1 MQEIHCNL
9 PLQSVQLKA
18 ESYNKDRGSMMTA
31 NRRSVRK
38 RRSKHKGSMKIIT
51 LIVLVLCGVFGV
63 FTWQNTQKSEQYALV
78 QENLQQ
84 QIDDEEENQKAIE
97 EQAEYQKT
105 DAYIEDLARE
115 KLGLVHEDEIIFKK
129 K

>member
-1 MQEIHCNL
+1 
-9 PLQSVQLKA
+9 
-18 ESYNKDRGSMMTA
+18 MTA

-51 LIVLVLCGVFGV
+51 LIVLVLCGVF
-63 FTWQNTQKSEQYALV
+63 TWQNSQKSEQYALV

>member
-1 MQEIHCNL
+1 MA
-9 PLQSVQLKA
+9 V
-18 ESYNKDRGSMMTA
+18 
-31 NRRSVRK
+31 NRQPARRRK
-38 RRSKHKGSMKIIT
+38 SKHKGSMKIIT
-51 LIVLVLCGVFGV
+51 VIVLVLCSVFGV
-63 FTWQNTQKSEQYALV
+63 LTWQNTQKSEQYALV

-84 QIDDEEENQKAIE
+84 QIDDEEKNQQAIE

-115 KLGLVHEDEIIFKK
+115 KLGLVHENEIIFKK

>member
-1 MQEIHCNL
+1 MPRTKGNKNRPKTNIIKDYTSQIVEKQEAIASL
-9 PLQSVQLKA
+9 
-18 ESYNKDRGSMMTA
+18 
-31 NRRSVRK
+31 
-38 RRSKHKGSMKIIT
+38 
-51 LIVLVLCGVFGV
+51 
-63 FTWQNTQKSEQYALV
+63 NTEIAS
-78 QENLQQ
+78 
-84 QIDDEEENQKAIE
+84 IQKAIE

>member
-9 PLQSVQLKA
+9 PLQSVQLKV
-18 ESYNKDRGSMMTA
+18 ESYDKDRGSMMTA

-38 RRSKHKGSMKIIT
+38 RRSKHKGSMMIIT

>member
-1 MQEIHCNL
+1 MPRTKGNKNRPKTNIIKDYTSQIVEKQETIASL
-9 PLQSVQLKA
+9 
-18 ESYNKDRGSMMTA
+18 
-31 NRRSVRK
+31 
-38 RRSKHKGSMKIIT
+38 
-51 LIVLVLCGVFGV
+51 
-63 FTWQNTQKSEQYALV
+63 NTEIAS
-78 QENLQQ
+78 
-84 QIDDEEENQKAIE
+84 IQKAIE

>member
-1 MQEIHCNL
+1 
-9 PLQSVQLKA
+9 
-18 ESYNKDRGSMMTA
+18 MTA

-38 RRSKHKGSMKIIT
+38 RRSKHKGSMKVIT

-115 KLGLVHEDEIIFKK
+115 KLGLVHNDILLIWVIEITEFHKYPPFRPIRQYIFL
-129 K
+129 

>member
-9 PLQSVQLKA
+9 PLQSVQLKV
-18 ESYNKDRGSMMTA
+18 ESYNKDMGSMMTA

>member
-1 MQEIHCNL
+1 
-9 PLQSVQLKA
+9 
-18 ESYNKDRGSMMTA
+18 MTA

-84 QIDDEEENQKAIE
+84 QIASIQKAIE